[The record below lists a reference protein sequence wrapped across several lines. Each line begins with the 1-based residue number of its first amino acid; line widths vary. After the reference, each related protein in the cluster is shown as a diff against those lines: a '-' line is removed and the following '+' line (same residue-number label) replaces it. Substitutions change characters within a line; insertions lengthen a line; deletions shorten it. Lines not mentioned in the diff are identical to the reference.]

1 MISGVFP
8 GNFLV
13 LASDRGIRTRPRP
26 TKYKNGVSWPFRAG
40 LGGRF
45 GSRVYGATQIS
56 IRILL
61 EQAHPLFST
70 SPYPPTRS
78 KRHINEYIYIC
89 PYSGIISGIVGGVWA
104 AYVQEE
110 VATPTVYL
118 KPTQSWPPILLK
130 VHHSKPCT

>member
-8 GNFLV
+8 GNFFV
-13 LASDRGIRTRPRP
+13 LAIDRGIRTRPRP

-70 SPYPPTRS
+70 SPSTMN
-78 KRHINEYIYIC
+78 IYIYI
-89 PYSGIISGIVGGVWA
+89 YIYVHIVVS
-104 AYVQEE
+104 YRE
-110 VATPTVYL
+110 
-118 KPTQSWPPILLK
+118 LL
-130 VHHSKPCT
+130 VGCGLLMFRRRWLLQLCTLNQRKAGPQYC